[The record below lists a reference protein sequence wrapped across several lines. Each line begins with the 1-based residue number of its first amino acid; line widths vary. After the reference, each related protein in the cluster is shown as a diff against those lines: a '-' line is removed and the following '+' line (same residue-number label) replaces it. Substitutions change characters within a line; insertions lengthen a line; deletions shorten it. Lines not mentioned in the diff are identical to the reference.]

1 MGNKEMRSQRSLTTE
16 RERESWIRK
25 VRGRGHKKSVKR
37 IGFLGLWDFGG
48 VRNAL

>member
-37 IGFLGLWDFGG
+37 IGFLE
-48 VRNAL
+48 